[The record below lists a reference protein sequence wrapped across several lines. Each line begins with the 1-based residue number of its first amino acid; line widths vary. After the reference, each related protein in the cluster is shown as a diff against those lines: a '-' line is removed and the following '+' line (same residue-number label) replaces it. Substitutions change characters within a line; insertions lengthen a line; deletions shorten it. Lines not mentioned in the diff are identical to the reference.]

1 MNVKTII
8 QFLIFILILVLLFFF
23 IKNTF
28 LEEEKDVIELEID
41 KNEVVIVNQN
51 NEEISNV
58 IKNLNYRSVDSNGNT
73 YILES
78 EYGEVTKENSDILI
92 LKNVTGIIRLKNKSE
107 IKISADFAKYNSENY
122 NTFFYQ
128 NVLGLYEE
136 SEIHSDNLDLLFQ
149 DNIAK
154 MYNNIKFLDQN
165 LKVNADE
172 ISLDLLYGDVYIKM
186 FDDKNKIQIIKK

>member
-8 QFLIFILILVLLFFF
+8 QFLIFLLIIVLLFFF

-28 LEEEKDVIELEID
+28 LEEEKNLVELEVN
-41 KNEVVIVNQN
+41 KNEGVVINQDS
-51 NEEISNV
+51 EEISNI
-58 IKNLNYRSVDSNGNT
+58 IKNLNYKSVDSRGNT
-73 YILES
+73 YILS
-78 EYGEVTKENSDILI
+78 AEYGEITKEDENILI
-92 LKNVTGIIRLKNKSE
+92 LKNVNGTIILIDKSE

>member
-1 MNVKTII
+1 MNVKIII

-28 LEEEKDVIELEID
+28 LEEEKDVIELKID
-41 KNEVVIVNQN
+41 KNEVVTINQE

-73 YILES
+73 YILKS

-107 IKISADFAKYNSENY
+107 IKISADLAKYNSENY

>member
-8 QFLIFILILVLLFFF
+8 QFLIFILILVLLVFF

-28 LEEEKDVIELEID
+28 LEEEQDIIELEID
-41 KNEVVIVNQN
+41 KNEVVTVNQD
-51 NEEISNV
+51 NEEITNV

-73 YILES
+73 YILNS

-107 IKISADFAKYNSENY
+107 IKISADLAKYNSENY

>member
-1 MNVKTII
+1 M
-8 QFLIFILILVLLFFF
+8 
-23 IKNTF
+23 
-28 LEEEKDVIELEID
+28 
-41 KNEVVIVNQN
+41 
-51 NEEISNV
+51 
-58 IKNLNYRSVDSNGNT
+58 
-73 YILES
+73 
-78 EYGEVTKENSDILI
+78 
-92 LKNVTGIIRLKNKSE
+92 
-107 IKISADFAKYNSENY
+107 
-122 NTFFYQ
+122 
-128 NVLGLYEE
+128 GLYEE

>member
-154 MYNNIKFLDQN
+154 MYNNIKFLDQD

>member
-1 MNVKTII
+1 MNVKIII

-41 KNEVVIVNQN
+41 KNEVVTVNQN

-136 SEIHSDNLDLLFQ
+136 SEIHSDNLDLLIQ
-149 DNIAK
+149 NNIAK
-154 MYNNIKFLDQN
+154 MYNNIKFLDRD
-165 LKVNADE
+165 LKLNADE
-172 ISLDLLYGDVYIKM
+172 ISLDLLYGEVYIKM
-186 FDDKNKIQIIKK
+186 FDKKNKIQIIKK

>member
-1 MNVKTII
+1 MNVKIII

-28 LEEEKDVIELEID
+28 LEEEKDVIELKID
-41 KNEVVIVNQN
+41 KNEVVTINQE

-73 YILES
+73 YILKS

-107 IKISADFAKYNSENY
+107 IKINADFAKYNSENY

>member
-1 MNVKTII
+1 MNVKIII

>member
-8 QFLIFILILVLLFFF
+8 QFLIFLLIIILLFFF

-28 LEEEKDVIELEID
+28 LEEEKNLVELKVN
-41 KNEVVIVNQN
+41 KNEEFVINQDS
-51 NEEISNV
+51 EEISNI
-58 IKNLNYRSVDSNGNT
+58 IKNLNYKSVDSRGNT
-73 YILES
+73 YILS
-78 EYGEVTKENSDILI
+78 AEYGEVTKEDENILI
-92 LKNVTGIIRLKNKSE
+92 LKNVNGTIILIDKSE

-122 NTFFYQ
+122 DTFFYQ

-136 SEIHSDNLDLLFQ
+136 SEIHSDNLDLLFK

-154 MYNNIKFLDQN
+154 MYNNIKFLDRD
-165 LKVNADE
+165 LKLNADE

>member
-107 IKISADFAKYNSENY
+107 IKISADLAKYNSENY

>member
-1 MNVKTII
+1 MNVKIII

-28 LEEEKDVIELEID
+28 LEEEKDVIELKID
-41 KNEVVIVNQN
+41 KNEVVTINQD

-73 YILES
+73 YILKS

-107 IKISADFAKYNSENY
+107 IKISADLAKYNSENY

>member
-1 MNVKTII
+1 MNVKIII
-8 QFLIFILILVLLFFF
+8 QFLIFILILFLLFFF

-41 KNEVVIVNQN
+41 KNEVVTVNQN

>member
-1 MNVKTII
+1 MNVKIII

-28 LEEEKDVIELEID
+28 LEEEQDIIELEID
-41 KNEVVIVNQN
+41 KNEVVTVNQD
-51 NEEISNV
+51 NEEITNV

-73 YILES
+73 YILNS

-107 IKISADFAKYNSENY
+107 IKISADLAKYNSENY

-154 MYNNIKFLDQN
+154 IYNNIKFLDQN

>member
-28 LEEEKDVIELEID
+28 LEEEQDIIELEID
-41 KNEVVIVNQN
+41 KNEVVTVNQD
-51 NEEISNV
+51 NEEITNV

-73 YILES
+73 YILNS

-107 IKISADFAKYNSENY
+107 IKISADLAKYNSENY

>member
-1 MNVKTII
+1 MNVKIII

-41 KNEVVIVNQN
+41 KNEVVTVNQD

-73 YILES
+73 YILNS

>member
-1 MNVKTII
+1 MNVKIII

-28 LEEEKDVIELEID
+28 LEEEKDVIELKID
-41 KNEVVIVNQN
+41 KNEVVTINQE

-73 YILES
+73 YILKS

-107 IKISADFAKYNSENY
+107 IKISADLAKYNSENY

-154 MYNNIKFLDQN
+154 MYNNIKFNDQD
-165 LKVNADE
+165 LKLNADE

>member
-1 MNVKTII
+1 MNVKIII

-41 KNEVVIVNQN
+41 KNEVVTVNQN

>member
-1 MNVKTII
+1 MNVKIII

-41 KNEVVIVNQN
+41 KNEVATVNQD
-51 NEEISNV
+51 NEETSNV

>member
-1 MNVKTII
+1 MNVKIII
-8 QFLIFILILVLLFFF
+8 QFLIFILILFLLFFF

-41 KNEVVIVNQN
+41 KNEVVTVNQN

-154 MYNNIKFLDQN
+154 MYNNSKFLDQN

-172 ISLDLLYGDVYIKM
+172 ISLDLLYGDVYIKK

>member
-1 MNVKTII
+1 MNVKIII

-28 LEEEKDVIELEID
+28 LEEEKDVIELKID
-41 KNEVVIVNQN
+41 KNEVVTINQE

-73 YILES
+73 YILKS

-107 IKISADFAKYNSENY
+107 IKISADLAKYNSENY

-154 MYNNIKFLDQN
+154 IYNNIKFLDQN

>member
-28 LEEEKDVIELEID
+28 LEEEKDVIELKID
-41 KNEVVIVNQN
+41 KNEVVTINQE

-73 YILES
+73 YILKS

-107 IKISADFAKYNSENY
+107 IKISADLAKYNSENY

>member
-1 MNVKTII
+1 MDQKSGDVSNNPTIRI
-8 QFLIFILILVLLFFF
+8 TISVV
-23 IKNTF
+23 
-28 LEEEKDVIELEID
+28 LEEEKDVIELKID
-41 KNEVVIVNQN
+41 KNEVVTINQE

-73 YILES
+73 YILKS

-107 IKISADFAKYNSENY
+107 IKISADLAKYNSENY

-154 MYNNIKFLDQN
+154 IYNNIKFLDQN

>member
-28 LEEEKDVIELEID
+28 LEEEQDIIELEID
-41 KNEVVIVNQN
+41 KNEVVTVNQD
-51 NEEISNV
+51 NEEITNV